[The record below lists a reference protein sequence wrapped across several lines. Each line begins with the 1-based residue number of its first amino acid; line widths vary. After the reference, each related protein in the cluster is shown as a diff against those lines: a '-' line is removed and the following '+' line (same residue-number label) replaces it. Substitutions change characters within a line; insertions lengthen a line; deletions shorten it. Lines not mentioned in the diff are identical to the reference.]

1 MNLLGPLTVVR
12 FAHCYQRK
20 MAHLYP
26 YLPFFFKFVCSRVVY
41 VAAAYVIRSRL
52 VWNDEARGLPS
63 PTHDPVQT

>member
-1 MNLLGPLTVVR
+1 MNFLGPLTVVR

-20 MAHLYP
+20 NGASLSIST
-26 YLPFFFKFVCSRVVY
+26 LFLKFVCSRVVY